1 MELGVVPITNNLWQ
15 FYQALVEPNGNT
27 KKNPDEVWIKEV
39 GKHEVILRPTNLL
52 MSEEI

>member
-1 MELGVVPITNNLWQ
+1 MTILLSTCRTKWQ
-15 FYQALVEPNGNT
+15 H
-27 KKNPDEVWIKEV
+27 KKNSDEVWIKEV